1 VESNEPRQRS
11 TPGMGFASFAR
22 TISSEGDMQIGVE
35 TSKAVDNKRIFVVDE
50 NEIIRAA
57 VQFMLHDENET
68 HEAPSLEWA
77 YDKAR
82 DWPPDLIILAEAL
95 VRERGSGLLKEIA
108 ERLPDTKILVIVDS
122 ATDGFGKQCLADG
135 ADGVLIKPLTIE
147 FVRRKVDVLLGR
159 R

>member
-1 VESNEPRQRS
+1 
-11 TPGMGFASFAR
+11 
-22 TISSEGDMQIGVE
+22 MQIGVD
-35 TSKAVDNKRIFVVDE
+35 TAHAVDNKRIFVVDE
-50 NEIIRAA
+50 DEIIRAA

-68 HEAPSLEWA
+68 HEAPSLDWA
-77 YDKAR
+77 YDKAL

-95 VRERGSGLLKEIA
+95 VRRRSLDLLTEVSQ
-108 ERLPDTKILVIVDS
+108 RLPGAKILVIIES
-122 ATDGFGKQCLADG
+122 ATDGFAKECLANG

>member
-108 ERLPDTKILVIVDS
+108 ERLPETKILVIVDS

>member
-1 VESNEPRQRS
+1 
-11 TPGMGFASFAR
+11 
-22 TISSEGDMQIGVE
+22 MQIGVE
-35 TSKAVDNKRIFVVDE
+35 TSTAVDNKRIFVVDE

-68 HEAPSLEWA
+68 HEAPSLEWV

-122 ATDGFGKQCLADG
+122 ATDGFGKQCLSEG

>member
-1 VESNEPRQRS
+1 
-11 TPGMGFASFAR
+11 MGFASFAR

-35 TSKAVDNKRIFVVDE
+35 TSTAVDNKRIFVVDE

-82 DWPPDLIILAEAL
+82 DWPQDLIILAEAL
-95 VRERGSGLLKEIA
+95 VRERESGLLKEIA

>member
-1 VESNEPRQRS
+1 
-11 TPGMGFASFAR
+11 
-22 TISSEGDMQIGVE
+22 MQIGVE

-95 VRERGSGLLKEIA
+95 VRERGSGMLKEIA

-135 ADGVLIKPLTIE
+135 VDGVLIKPLTIE

>member
-1 VESNEPRQRS
+1 
-11 TPGMGFASFAR
+11 
-22 TISSEGDMQIGVE
+22 MQIGVE

-82 DWPPDLIILAEAL
+82 DWPPDLIIVAEAL
-95 VRERGSGLLKEIA
+95 VRRHGAELLKEMA
-108 ERLPDTKILVIVDS
+108 ARVPGTKILVIVDS
-122 ATDGFGKQCLADG
+122 ATDGFAKQCLADG
-135 ADGVLIKPLTIE
+135 AHGVLIKPLTIE
-147 FVRRKVDVLLGR
+147 FVRRKVDVMLGR

>member
-1 VESNEPRQRS
+1 
-11 TPGMGFASFAR
+11 
-22 TISSEGDMQIGVE
+22 MQIGVE

-68 HEAPSLEWA
+68 HEAPSFEWA

>member
-1 VESNEPRQRS
+1 
-11 TPGMGFASFAR
+11 
-22 TISSEGDMQIGVE
+22 MQIGVE
-35 TSKAVDNKRIFVVDE
+35 TSTAVDNKRIFVVDE
-50 NEIIRAA
+50 NEIMRAA

-77 YDKAR
+77 YEKAR

-95 VRERGSGLLKEIA
+95 VRDRGFGLLKEIA
-108 ERLPDTKILVIVDS
+108 ARLPHTKILVIVDS
-122 ATDGFGKQCLADG
+122 ATDGFGKQCLVDG